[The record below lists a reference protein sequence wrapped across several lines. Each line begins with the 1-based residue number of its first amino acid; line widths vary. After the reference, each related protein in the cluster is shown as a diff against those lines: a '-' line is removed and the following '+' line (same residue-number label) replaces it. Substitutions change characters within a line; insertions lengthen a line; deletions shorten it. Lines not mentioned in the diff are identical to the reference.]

1 MEEISK
7 QIVGKISSYNL
18 FNNLYP
24 GIIFC
29 YLLKLMF
36 NTDILSNNWF
46 ENLIIFYFVGMVL
59 SRIGSLVIKPILE
72 KIEVKKVPFI
82 KYAPFSDYESASAKE
97 PLIKTLLEMSNTYR
111 TLLASF
117 VCALVYK
124 ICIMINEILIYFKF
138 TFLQENIEW
147 LILIALIILFTF
159 SYRKQTTL
167 IRKRV
172 ESVLERTE

>member
-7 QIVGKISSYNL
+7 QIVGKISSYNI

-36 NTDILSNNWF
+36 NANILSNNWF
-46 ENLIIFYFVGMVL
+46 ENLIAFYFVGMAL
-59 SRIGSLVIKPILE
+59 SRVGSLVIEPIMK
-72 KIEVKKVPFI
+72 KIKVKKKALI
-82 KYAPFSDYESASAKE
+82 KYAPYSDYEKASTKE
-97 PLIKTLLEMSNTYR
+97 PFIKTLLEVNNTYR
-111 TLLASF
+111 TLLTCFFCVF
-117 VCALVYK
+117 VCK
-124 ICIMINEILIYFKF
+124 ICTTINKVFIYFKC
-138 TFLQENIEW
+138 TFFQDNVEW
-147 LILIALIILFTF
+147 FILITLIILFAF
-159 SYRKQTTL
+159 SYIKQTTY

>member
-7 QIVGKISSYNL
+7 QIVGKISSYNI

-59 SRIGSLVIKPILE
+59 SRVGSLVIETIMKTIKLKQKPL
-72 KIEVKKVPFI
+72 I
-82 KYAPFSDYESASAKE
+82 KYAPYSDYEKASANE
-97 PLIKTLLEMSNTYR
+97 TFIKTMLEVNNTYR
-111 TLLASF
+111 TLLACF
-117 VCALVYK
+117 VCAFVYK
-124 ICIMINEILIYFKF
+124 ICISINEVLVYFKC
-138 TFLQENIEW
+138 TFLQDNVEW
-147 LILIALIILFTF
+147 LILIALIILFAS
-159 SYRKQTTL
+159 SYMKQTTL

-172 ESVLERTE
+172 ESVLERT